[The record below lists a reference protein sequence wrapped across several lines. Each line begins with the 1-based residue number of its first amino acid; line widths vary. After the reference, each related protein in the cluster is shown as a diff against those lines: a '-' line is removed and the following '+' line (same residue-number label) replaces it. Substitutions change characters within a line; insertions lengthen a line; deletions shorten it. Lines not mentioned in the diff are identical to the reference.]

1 MEDRILKIE
10 ESISN
15 LKDKK
20 NKIYFFVQDTKG
32 NAKASVRYIYQ
43 IANVLLK
50 EGYNPIILHEKP
62 DYFGVSSWLGEQY
75 SNLPHQSIEGQNL
88 QVAPEDFIIIPEIF
102 GYVMSQL
109 TNVKC
114 TKIVLSQAYDQIFE
128 TLQPGQ
134 SWTQFGFTKCITTSD
149 TQKKYISQY
158 IKNVSTDIIEPVTS
172 EIFQKSKYPS
182 KPIIAI
188 SSREQRD
195 AINVIKSFYQ
205 RYPQFRWI
213 TFRDMRGLTEEE
225 FANTLKDCMLSVWD
239 DRTSAFGTFPLE
251 SMKCGVPVIGVIPK
265 MVPEWMNEDNGIW
278 IQDELNL
285 VNFIGEYVQN
295 WLEDNISEEV
305 YNGMEKCSL
314 KYSDVN
320 NFENKIISLF
330 DEYTKSK
337 LNIFE
342 TEYNKL
348 QLIEQ

>member
-1 MEDRILKIE
+1 MEDRILKVE

-43 IANVLLK
+43 MANVLLK
-50 EGYNPIILHEKP
+50 QGYNPIILHEKP

-75 SNLPHQSIEGQNL
+75 SNLQHQSIEGQNL
-88 QVAPEDFIIIPEIF
+88 HVAPEDFIIIPEIF

-172 EIFQKSKYPS
+172 EIFQKSKYPA

-285 VNFIGEYVQN
+285 VNFIGEYIQN
-295 WLEDNISEEV
+295 WLEDNISEEI

-337 LNIFE
+337 LNVFE

>member
-43 IANVLLK
+43 ITNVLLK
-50 EGYNPIILHEKP
+50 QGYNPIILHEKP

-75 SNLPHQSIEGQNL
+75 SNIPHQSIEGQNL

-172 EIFQKSKYPS
+172 EIFQKSKYPA

-213 TFRDMRGLTEEE
+213 TFRDMRGLSEEE

-285 VNFIGEYVQN
+285 VNFIGEYIQN

-337 LNIFE
+337 LNVFE

>member
-43 IANVLLK
+43 MANVLLK
-50 EGYNPIILHEKP
+50 QGYNPIILHEKP

-172 EIFQKSKYPS
+172 EIFQKSKYPA

-285 VNFIGEYVQN
+285 VNFIGEYIQN

-337 LNIFE
+337 LNVFE

>member
-43 IANVLLK
+43 MANVLLK
-50 EGYNPIILHEKP
+50 QGYNPIILHEKP

-172 EIFQKSKYPS
+172 EIFQKSKYPA

-251 SMKCGVPVIGVIPK
+251 SMKCGVHVIGVIPK

-285 VNFIGEYVQN
+285 VNFIGEYIQN

-337 LNIFE
+337 LNVFE

>member
-1 MEDRILKIE
+1 MEDRILKIG

-32 NAKASVRYIYQ
+32 NAKASIRYIYQ
-43 IANVLLK
+43 MANALLK

-75 SNLPHQSIEGQNL
+75 SKIPHQSVEGQNL
-88 QVAPEDFIIIPEIF
+88 QIAPEDFIIVPEIF
-102 GYVMSQL
+102 GYVMAQL
-109 TNVKC
+109 ANVKC
-114 TKIVLSQAYDQIFE
+114 TKIVLSQSYDQIFE

-134 SWTQFGFTKCITTSD
+134 MWSQFGFTKCITTSEI
-149 TQKKYISQY
+149 QKKYISQY
-158 IKNVSTDIIEPVTS
+158 MRNVPTDIIEPVIS
-172 EIFQKSKYPS
+172 EVFEKSKYPA

-195 AINVIKSFYQ
+195 SINLIKSFYQ
-205 RYPQFRWI
+205 KYPQFRWI
-213 TFRDMRGLTEEE
+213 TFRDMRGISEEE
-225 FANTLKDCMLSVWD
+225 FANTLKECMLSVWD

-251 SMKCGVPVIGVIPK
+251 SMKCGVPVIGVVPK

-285 VNFIGEYVQN
+285 VNFIGEYIQN
-295 WLEDNISEEV
+295 WLEDNISEDI
-305 YNGMEKCSL
+305 YNGMEKSSL
-314 KYSDVN
+314 QYSNMTD
-320 NFENKIISLF
+320 FENKIISLF
-330 DEYTKSK
+330 NEYTKSK
-337 LNIFE
+337 LNVFE

-348 QLIEQ
+348 QPIEQ

>member
-1 MEDRILKIE
+1 MEDRILKIG

-32 NAKASVRYIYQ
+32 NAKASIRYIYQ
-43 IANVLLK
+43 MANALLK

-75 SNLPHQSIEGQNL
+75 SKIPHQSVEGQNL
-88 QVAPEDFIIIPEIF
+88 QIAPEDFIIVPEIF
-102 GYVMSQL
+102 GYVMAQL
-109 TNVKC
+109 ANIKC
-114 TKIVLSQAYDQIFE
+114 TKIVLSQSYDQIFE

-134 SWTQFGFTKCITTSD
+134 IWSQFGFTKCITTSEI
-149 TQKKYISQY
+149 QKKYISQY
-158 IKNVSTDIIEPVTS
+158 MRNVPINIIEPVVT
-172 EIFQKSKYPS
+172 EVFEKSKYPA

-195 AINVIKSFYQ
+195 SINLIKSFYQ
-205 RYPQFRWI
+205 KYPQFRWI
-213 TFRDMRGLTEEE
+213 TFRDMRGISEEE
-225 FANTLKDCMLSVWD
+225 FANTLKECMLSVWD

-251 SMKCGVPVIGVIPK
+251 SMKCGVPVIGVVPK

-285 VNFIGEYVQN
+285 VNFIGEYIQN
-295 WLEDNISEEV
+295 WLEDNISEDI
-305 YNGMEKCSL
+305 YNGMEKSSL
-314 KYSDVN
+314 QYSNITD
-320 NFENKIISLF
+320 FENKIISLF
-330 DEYTKSK
+330 NEYTKTK
-337 LNIFE
+337 LNVFE

-348 QLIEQ
+348 QPIEQ

>member
-43 IANVLLK
+43 MANVLLK
-50 EGYNPIILHEKP
+50 QGYNPIILHEKP

-75 SNLPHQSIEGQNL
+75 SNIPHQSIEGQNL

-172 EIFQKSKYPS
+172 EIFQKSKYPA

-285 VNFIGEYVQN
+285 VNFIGEYIQN

-314 KYSDVN
+314 TYSNVN

-337 LNIFE
+337 LNVFE

>member
-43 IANVLLK
+43 MANVLLK
-50 EGYNPIILHEKP
+50 QGYNPII
-62 DYFGVSSWLGEQY
+62 LGEQY

-172 EIFQKSKYPS
+172 EVFQKSKYPA

-285 VNFIGEYVQN
+285 VNFIGEYIQN

>member
-43 IANVLLK
+43 ITNVLLK
-50 EGYNPIILHEKP
+50 QGYNPIILHEKP

-75 SNLPHQSIEGQNL
+75 SNIPHQSIEGQNL

-172 EIFQKSKYPS
+172 EIFQKSKYPA

-285 VNFIGEYVQN
+285 VNFIGEYIQN